1 MDVIWCI
8 RTPQISITPAHLAT
22 FQGKYWARLGY
33 LKAFK
38 YLVFEILCTKG
49 EGYGIFKNYHF
60 KIPACVDPCAE
71 HIFHLVLRSLFTE
84 TLFSSRFVFQALW
97 SLSYRYI
104 CRNKAPAYYPE
115 IPFESVE
122 MFSEKYFHPYSPKSG
137 KLTLLVCSIAFSTK
151 QLMKP
156 FPSSSDSDPNQ
167 QFSVS
172 CLEQPPTPLCWGRD
186 LIVCTIKLRP
196 VLSSAAEHW
205 QLGSSPDPGQPT
217 GLWAALITVLMSTPG
232 N

>member
-1 MDVIWCI
+1 MWYDVTELPRFPLHLHIWLPF
-8 RTPQISITPAHLAT
+8 RDNR
-22 FQGKYWARLGY
+22 ARLGY

-38 YLVFEILCTKG
+38 CLVFEILCTKG
-49 EGYGIFKNYHF
+49 EGYGAFKNYHF

-71 HIFHLVLRSLFTE
+71 HFFPPCLKKPFYRDTVFQH
-84 TLFSSRFVFQALW
+84 RFVFQALW

-115 IPFESVE
+115 IPSEFVE
-122 MFSEKYFHPYSPKSG
+122 MFSEKYFHLYSPKSG

-167 QFSVS
+167 QFSDS
-172 CLEQPPTPLCWGRD
+172 CLEQPPTPLCRGTD
-186 LIVCTIKLRP
+186 LIVYTIKIWP
-196 VLSSAAEHW
+196 VLSSAAQHW

-217 GLWAALITVLMSTPG
+217 GLWAAVLMSTPG
-232 N
+232 D